1 MVSKTSL
8 KSPAASAVRC
18 RISACSKLRA
28 RQCSSFECFRDER
41 TASRENAL
49 TAMPLSNSPRTA
61 AVNQARMRALLR
73 GRALA
78 TASAVASTRR
88 GVLAQADLR
97 LDQDTREAWRGE
109 RRLELRHKGFEL
121 LAYLMRHP
129 GRVLSRR
136 QLLEQV
142 WGYEYLGESNV
153 IDVTISHVRQAL
165 EADGEPRLIHTV
177 RPLGYILKVRG

>member
-61 AVNQARMRALLR
+61 AVNQARVLLIACDSR
-73 GRALA
+73 LASFLDRALA
-78 TASAVASTRR
+78 VA
-88 GVLAQADLR
+88 GYQV
-97 LDQDTREAWRGE
+97 E
-109 RRLELRHKGFEL
+109 R
-121 LAYLMRHP
+121 A
-129 GRVLSRR
+129 
-136 QLLEQV
+136 
-142 WGYEYLGESNV
+142 
-153 IDVTISHVRQAL
+153 
-165 EADGEPRLIHTV
+165 ADGMPALALFEACTADIVL
-177 RPLGYILKVRG
+177 LDLDA